1 MTDTTNVRENTTRD
15 NKRSELTG
23 MGWLFL
29 LSMVLHT
36 VTALFVNMLSD
47 RGIMVPTAPRLIMSQ
62 LTIVVP
68 AIIYILIRRLSL
80 KDDLGLRPIKAGS
93 AFMCILLT
101 VLITPLASLAN
112 VISQFFVKN
121 ELLQMSDSL
130 LDVSPIPLLFLGG
143 IFGPLCE
150 EFVFRAVFN
159 NRYSVYLGPMR
170 AGLIS
175 ALLFGLAHMNINQC
189 AYAFVLGVVFAIINR
204 AANSVF
210 PSMIIHACINL
221 GNILMLVVSSKI
233 AGMLGSGTDIA
244 AQAEAAR
251 NSDVIYVMA
260 GVMLVFA
267 IIFGIAAI
275 PCIIW
280 LSKHEGGFK
289 DLCDMFTNR
298 HATDRWMTAG
308 LALGI
313 IYVLFVM
320 FGLEPLLNVIKGKM

>member
-1 MTDTTNVRENTTRD
+1 MNDTVMAKENTARGD
-15 NKRSELTG
+15 GRSEFTG
-23 MGWLFL
+23 LGLLFL
-29 LSMVLHT
+29 VSMVLHT

-47 RGIMVPTAPRLIMSQ
+47 RGILLSTAFRLIVSQ
-62 LTIVVP
+62 LTILVP
-68 AIIYILIRRLSL
+68 AAVYILIRKLSF
-80 KDDLGLRPIKAGS
+80 KDDLGLRPIKTGS
-93 AFMCILLT
+93 VFMCILLT

-112 VISQFFVKN
+112 VVSQFFVKN
-121 ELLQMSDSL
+121 ELLQMSDTL
-130 LDVSPIPLLFLGG
+130 LDVSPVLLLFLGG

-150 EFVFRAVFN
+150 EFVFRGIFN
-159 NRYSVYLGPMR
+159 NRYGVYLGPMR

-221 GNILMLVVSSKI
+221 GNILMLVISSKI
-233 AGMLGSGTDIA
+233 AGLLGDGTDIA
-244 AQAEAAR
+244 AQAEQAR
-251 NSDVIYVMA
+251 NSDLIYVMA
-260 GVMLVFA
+260 GVVLVFA

-280 LSKHEGGFK
+280 LSKHEGCFE
-289 DLCDMFTNR
+289 DLRDMFANK
-298 HATDRWMTAG
+298 HATGRWMTLC

-313 IYVLFVM
+313 VFVLFVM
-320 FGLEPLLNVIKGKM
+320 FGLEPLLSQIQ